1 MHVRHGSSATILR
14 VLFQGPPF
22 RSLRDAF
29 PRIGKP
35 GSRSAGL
42 HRASTEV
49 WRGQGFQSTNYAEQ
63 NRFALFRWLGLV
75 GTLLIGLGGLGGGA
89 LPVVD
94 NPWFSLPGGAVLG
107 RMMQASSSIV
117 LFGVGLL
124 VTAWLCMGPFVGVS
138 GQRPRVSTPLLLRT
152 FVAWV
157 MPLLI
162 TAPLFTQD
170 IYSYLANGAIVR
182 FGLDPYSAGPVELLG
197 AEHHLARSVPFI
209 WAHSPSPYGPVAL
222 GIAAAISSMT
232 ADSIVLGVI
241 AHRLVSFGGV
251 LAAAWGI
258 RNVARRCGVP
268 ETAALWLGILNPLT
282 ILHLI
287 GGIHNEA
294 IMLGFVL
301 VGLELGLRGVD
312 LLRIVSSGQAWGY
325 LALSAISITC
335 GGLVKVTGF
344 IGLGFIGM
352 AIAQVLAQWRQKTPA
367 LGIAIAFQT
376 IMLVLTTAAVS
387 SITGIGL
394 GWVTGQGGAASI
406 RSWLSVSTDVGVV
419 SGFVGMLLGLGDHI
433 DAMLIVTRGIG
444 VAIAVAFLIRLLWA
458 TLRGAIHPAG
468 GLGVATLV
476 LVIFFPVVHPWYP
489 LWAIYPLAAWANR
502 FFFRAGVAVYSATF
516 SFLVLPRGLGLQAKT
531 VFAIYG
537 VAACCFVAFLA
548 VAFLWY
554 RRFGTG
560 KLH

>member
-1 MHVRHGSSATILR
+1 M
-14 VLFQGPPF
+14 LFQDSPF
-22 RSLRDAF
+22 RSLFDAV

-42 HRASTEV
+42 HSSSQEV
-49 WRGQGFQSTNYAEQ
+49 WRSQDFRSTNYAEQ
-63 NRFALFRWLGLV
+63 NRFALCRWLGLV

-94 NPWFSLPGGAVLG
+94 NPWFSLPGGAFLG

-138 GQRPRVSTPLLLRT
+138 GHRPRVSTSLLMRT

-157 MPLLI
+157 VPLLI

-197 AEHHLARSVPFI
+197 TEHHLARSVPFI

-232 ADSIVLGVI
+232 TDSIVLGVI
-241 AHRLVSFGGV
+241 AHRLVSLGGV

-258 RNVARRCGVP
+258 RKISRRCGVP
-268 ETAALWLGILNPLT
+268 GTAALWLGILNPLT

-301 VGLELGLRGVD
+301 VGFELGLRGID
-312 LLRIVSSGQAWGY
+312 LLRIISSGQAWGY
-325 LALSAISITC
+325 LTLSAICITC

-352 AIAQVLAQWRQKTPA
+352 AIARVLAQRQRKAPA

-376 IMLVLTTAAVS
+376 IMLLLTIVTVSAV
-387 SITGIGL
+387 TGIGL

-419 SGFVGMLLGLGDHI
+419 SGFIGMLLGLGDHI
-433 DAMLIVTRGIG
+433 DAILIVTRGIG
-444 VAIAVAFLIRLLWA
+444 IAIAVAFLIRLLWA

-502 FFFRAGVAVYSATF
+502 FFFRAGVAVYSAAF

-531 VFAIYG
+531 VLAIYG
-537 VAACCFVAFLA
+537 VAACCFAAFLA
-548 VAFLWY
+548 ITFLWY
-554 RRFGTG
+554 RRAGAS
-560 KLH
+560 KLN